1 MDVKRWLR
9 ANWDRAAAWFC
20 VVLGVVFLFIGWEGV
35 SKSAYPAEQLPFI
48 LSGGIGGA
56 LMVALGATLLIS
68 ADLRDEWQKLDR
80 IEKKLDQVTLP
91 PASSNGSHAVSGP
104 EQAQPEDAEP
114 VEHSDLKESTEEYA
128 GEVSARRTRHRPL
141 TARRDDH

>member
-1 MDVKRWLR
+1 
-9 ANWDRAAAWFC
+9 
-20 VVLGVVFLFIGWEGV
+20 V

-80 IEKKLDQVTLP
+80 IEKKLDQVTLSAP
-91 PASSNGSHAVSGP
+91 SSNGSHAPTEKAEKAEKAEKTEKAETVPKS
-104 EQAQPEDAEP
+104 ETLEEDHAT
-114 VEHSDLKESTEEYA
+114 ESTTESTTEIGAEEPPSQ
-128 GEVSARRTRHRPL
+128 VPARRTRRRPL
-141 TARRDDH
+141 TAQRDDH